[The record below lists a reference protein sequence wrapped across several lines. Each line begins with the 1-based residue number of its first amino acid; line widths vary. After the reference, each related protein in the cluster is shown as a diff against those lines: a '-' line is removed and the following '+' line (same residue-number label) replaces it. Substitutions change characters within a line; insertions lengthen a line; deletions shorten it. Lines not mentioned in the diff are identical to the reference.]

1 MKIEI
6 KLMRSR
12 KLTTEGFPLVVEI
25 AHQKNRKSKQ
35 LLSAQENHFSETAK
49 TISSKHPDYD
59 IFGANDYGN
68 QNQSAQIGVDW
79 CY

>member
-25 AHQKNRKSKQ
+25 AHQKNRKSKTIAFCQ
-35 LLSAQENHFSETAK
+35 ETCKILFLL
-49 TISSKHPDYD
+49 
-59 IFGANDYGN
+59 
-68 QNQSAQIGVDW
+68 
-79 CY
+79 